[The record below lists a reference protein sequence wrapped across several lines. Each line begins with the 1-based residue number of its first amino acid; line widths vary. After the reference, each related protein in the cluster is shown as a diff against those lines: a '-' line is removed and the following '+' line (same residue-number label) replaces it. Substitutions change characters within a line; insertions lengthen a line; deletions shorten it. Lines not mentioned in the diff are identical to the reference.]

1 MSITPPSDLVFDVVR
16 AVDPSQYQASLAKF
30 QSSKTGK
37 SMMTS
42 GPQMGFDNF
51 TTTAQLDHMRPPV
64 SVKTADKPQEAYRK
78 FESLMLQNF
87 INAMFTDDTAAVFG
101 QGAGA
106 GYWKNMMVDA
116 MVDEM
121 SQAGGIGIADMM
133 QNRDVARDS
142 INHSDK
148 TAATRNIT
156 ATTNILVHKSQLG
169 LIRHFNKTV

>member
-1 MSITPPSDLVFDVVR
+1 MMASD
-16 AVDPSQYQASLAKF
+16 
-30 QSSKTGK
+30 
-37 SMMTS
+37 
-42 GPQMGFDNF
+42 PQMGFDNF
-51 TTTAQLDHMRPPV
+51 ATDNFATMAQLDHMRPPV

-116 MVDEM
+116 MADEM

-148 TAATRNIT
+148 TDATRNIT
-156 ATTNILVHKSQLG
+156 ATTNILIHKSQLD